1 MDDLMHRREGKVRAP
16 HKPLIK
22 TRGFCWLPPLMLKSS
37 GKWGASHILTI
48 DDGDGPYVFRIIR
61 LKSATHRWEVEGV
74 WLVEANAIEQR
85 SSAANITMLSQGS
98 PPTLATICMDA
109 QDWQYYRNIGFV
121 QTKVH
126 VRGALDGADHQTF
139 LLEVVLN
146 DDASPARGQEPP
158 EGFQCCSTP
167 DTEGMQHA
175 DPRFADFHTA
185 LDAFNSGGHY
195 KLRCW
200 GTTYSADRTLQ
211 AACVTRNSLAGG
223 VGEGPITYSV
233 MFARGTA
240 EPATAPLASDPR
252 SVQALI
258 FNWAAEHPLV
268 AKIKSAS
275 DVTIVDTISA
285 CSKEAFPQSDAFMGW
300 SKREAA
306 AILSSNCKHA
316 NGCEVHHVELTEP
329 VTCRFCD
336 GPLTPTAD
344 LSSASCGQGH
354 VFPRCGITFMPLQ
367 VSGSSKHC
375 ARCGRLFL
383 DMEKAMQ
390 HRPAAISDVVLALSD
405 EFDTCPYCQGK
416 FAG

>member
-1 MDDLMHRREGKVRAP
+1 M
-16 HKPLIK
+16 
-22 TRGFCWLPPLMLKSS
+22 
-37 GKWGASHILTI
+37 
-48 DDGDGPYVFRIIR
+48 
-61 LKSATHRWEVEGV
+61 
-74 WLVEANAIEQR
+74 
-85 SSAANITMLSQGS
+85 
-98 PPTLATICMDA
+98 
-109 QDWQYYRNIGFV
+109 

-167 DTEGMQHA
+167 DLEGMQHA

-185 LDAFNSGGHY
+185 LDAFNSAGHY
-195 KLRCW
+195 KFRCW
-200 GTTYSADRTLQ
+200 GTAYSADRTLQ
-211 AACVTRNSLAGG
+211 AACVTRSPSNGAMSTGL
-223 VGEGPITYSV
+223 ITYSV
-233 MFARGTA
+233 IFARGIA
-240 EPATAPLASDPR
+240 ESATARPASDPR
-252 SVQALI
+252 SVQQLI
-258 FNWAAEHPLV
+258 FSWANREEQPLDR
-268 AKIKSAS
+268 KIKTAS
-275 DVTIVDTISA
+275 DITIVDTISA
-285 CSKEAFPQSDAFMGW
+285 CSKAAFPQSDAFMAW
-300 SKREAA
+300 SKRHAA
-306 AILSSNCKHA
+306 AILSSKCKHA
-316 NGCEVHHVELTEP
+316 NGCEVHHAKLTEH
-329 VTCRFCD
+329 VTCRFCY

-344 LSSASCGQGH
+344 LSSASCGEGH